1 MAARTTLARAVVADG
16 VGLHSGKPCAIELSP
31 ARSGEG
37 AVFALDGA
45 ANVTA
50 VASHVVRWERCVA
63 LGNSAGSVYSVEHL
77 LSALRGMGVHD
88 VRIKVDGPEIPAME
102 GNALGFVKLIEE
114 AGLRPNGR
122 LRNYHL
128 RSAVWVQDDG
138 RLLIALPSN
147 EFRISC
153 VVDYPQ
159 CHFGRQFASFRID
172 PETFRNEIAPA
183 RTFCFEEEIKQLR
196 AAGLGMGGSEKN
208 PIALIIGPRG
218 YTSPLNF
225 PDEVVRHKVLDLI
238 GDTSLVGVPFT
249 AHIVAVRPGHR
260 LNVRLAREIAT
271 ALGVDA

>member
-1 MAARTTLARAVVADG
+1 MAARTTLARAVSANG
-16 VGLHSGKPCAIELSP
+16 VGLHSGKPCLIELSP

-37 AVFALDGA
+37 TIFTLDGA
-45 ANVTA
+45 PSVTA

-63 LGNSAGSVYSVEHL
+63 LGNSAGSVYTVEHL

-88 VRIKVDGPEIPAME
+88 VRIKVSGPEIPALD
-102 GNALGFVKLIEE
+102 GSALGFVKLIEE
-114 AGLRPNGR
+114 AGVRSNGR
-122 LRNYHL
+122 LRQHHL

-159 CHFGRQFASFRID
+159 CHLGRQFASFRID
-172 PETFRNEIAPA
+172 PDTFRSEIAPA
-183 RTFCFEEEIKQLR
+183 RTFCFEEDVKELR

-208 PIALIIGPRG
+208 ALVIGARG
-218 YTSPLNF
+218 YTSPLIF
-225 PDEVVRHKVLDLI
+225 PDEVVRHKVLDLV
-238 GDTSLVGVPFT
+238 GDTSLVGAPFT

-260 LNVRLAREIAT
+260 LNVRLARELAK

>member
-1 MAARTTLARAVVADG
+1 MAARTTLARAITTDG
-16 VGLHSGKPCAIELSP
+16 VGLHSGKPCLIELSP

-37 AVFALDGA
+37 KVFTLDDA
-45 ANVTA
+45 PSVTA

-63 LGNSAGSVYSVEHL
+63 LGNSAGSVYTVEHL
-77 LSALRGMGVHD
+77 LSALHGMGVHD
-88 VRIKVDGPEIPAME
+88 VRIKVNGPEIPAMD
-102 GNALGFVKLIEE
+102 GSALGFVKLIDE
-114 AGLRPNGR
+114 AGLRRNGR
-122 LRNYHL
+122 LRRYHL
-128 RSAVWVQDDG
+128 RSAVWVQEDG

-153 VVDYPQ
+153 VVDYSHP
-159 CHFGRQFASFRID
+159 HLGRQFASFRVD

-183 RTFCFEEEIKQLR
+183 RTFCFEEDIKELR

-208 PIALIIGPRG
+208 ALVIGNRG
-218 YTSPLNF
+218 YTSPLVF
-225 PDEVVRHKVLDLI
+225 SDEVVRHKVLDLI

-260 LNVRLAREIAT
+260 LNVRLARELAA

>member
-1 MAARTTLARAVVADG
+1 MAARVTLARAVAVNG
-16 VGLHSGKPCAIELSP
+16 VGLHSGKPCDIELSP

-45 ANVTA
+45 AKVTA

-63 LGNSAGSVYSVEHL
+63 LGNSAGSVYTVEHL

-88 VRIKVDGPEIPAME
+88 VHIKVNGPEIPAMD
-102 GNALGFVKLIEE
+102 GSALGFVKLIEE

-122 LRNYHL
+122 LRRYHL

-159 CHFGRQFASFRID
+159 CHLGRQFASFRID

-183 RTFCFEEEIKQLR
+183 RTFCFEEDIKDLR

-208 PIALIIGPRG
+208 ALIIGAKG
-218 YTSPLNF
+218 YTSPLVF
-225 PDEVVRHKVLDLI
+225 PDEVVRHKVLDLV
-238 GDTSLVGVPFT
+238 GDMSLVGVPFS

-260 LNVRLAREIAT
+260 LNVRLAREIAA
-271 ALGVDA
+271 ALGVAA